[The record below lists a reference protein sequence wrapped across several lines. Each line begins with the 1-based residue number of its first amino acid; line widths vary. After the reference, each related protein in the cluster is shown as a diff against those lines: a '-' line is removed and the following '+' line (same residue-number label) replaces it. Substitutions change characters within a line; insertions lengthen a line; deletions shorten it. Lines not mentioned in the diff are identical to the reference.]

1 MKIREIISSIED
13 FSPLSLQ
20 EDWDNSGLQIGNT
33 NDEADSALITLDV
46 TEEVIDEAILHGE
59 KLIISHHPLIFSGL
73 KSITGKSSVERI
85 IFKAIKNNIAI
96 YSAHTNLDFAK
107 GGVSWKMAE
116 MLGLQEI
123 STLLP
128 LKGILKKIVTYVPVD
143 HINQVRSAI
152 FSAGGGSIGNYDLC
166 SFNVE
171 GTGTFR
177 GNETTNPFVGVAGTE
192 HHEKEIRTEIVFPS
206 FAQGN
211 IISAL
216 LKAHPYEEVAYD
228 IYPVENTHSCIGLGV
243 VGFLKEETDAE
254 IFLNYLKSVFKCD
267 AIKYSGNIDKKIK
280 KAALCGGSGSSLLKQ
295 AIASKADVFVT
306 GDFKYH
312 QYFESENKIIV
323 ADIGHFES
331 EQFTKE
337 LFYEIVTNKFSKFAL
352 RLSEVQTNPV
362 KFLF

>member
-1 MKIREIISSIED
+1 MKIREIISSIEE

-20 EDWDNSGLQIGNT
+20 ENWDNSGLQIGDA
-33 NDEADSALITLDV
+33 NDEVDSALITLDV
-46 TEEVIDEAILHGE
+46 TEEVIDDAILHGE
-59 KLIISHHPLIFSGL
+59 KLIISHHPLIFSGI

-96 YSAHTNLDFAK
+96 YSAHTNIDMAK

-116 MLGLQEI
+116 KIGLQSI

-128 LKGILKKIVTYVPVD
+128 QKGILKKLVAYVPVD
-143 HINQVRSAI
+143 YVDQVRSAI

-171 GTGTFR
+171 GIGTFR
-177 GNETTNPFVGVAGTE
+177 GNETTNPFVGEAGKE
-192 HHEKEIRTEIVFPS
+192 HSEKEIRTEIIFPA
-206 FAQGN
+206 FAQGK

-216 LKAHPYEEVAYD
+216 IKAHPYEEVAYD
-228 IYPVENTHSCIGLGV
+228 IYPVENSHAYIGFGV
-243 VGFLKEETDAE
+243 VGFLKEDTDAD
-254 IFLNYLKSVFKCD
+254 IFLNYLKSVFKCQ
-267 AIKYSGNIDKKIK
+267 AIKYSGDISRKIK
-280 KAALCGGSGSSLLKQ
+280 KVALCGGSGSSLLKQ
-295 AIASKADVFVT
+295 AIASGADIFVT

-352 RLSEVQTNPV
+352 RLSDVQTNPV

>member
-1 MKIREIISSIED
+1 MKIREIINCIEE

-20 EDWDNSGLQIGNT
+20 EEWDNSGLQIGDAN
-33 NDEADSALITLDV
+33 NEIQSALISIDV
-46 TEEVIDEAILHGE
+46 TEEVIDDAILHGE
-59 KLIISHHPLIFSGL
+59 KLIISHHPLIFSGI

-85 IFKAIKNNIAI
+85 ISKAIKNDISI
-96 YSAHTNLDFAK
+96 YSAHTNLDMAK

-116 MLGLQEI
+116 KLGLREI
-123 STLLP
+123 CTLIP
-128 LKGILKKIVTYVPVD
+128 QKGILKKIVTYVPVGHVD
-143 HINQVRSAI
+143 RIRSAI
-152 FSAGGGSIGNYDLC
+152 FSAGGGIIGNYDLC

-177 GNETTNPFVGVAGTE
+177 GNETTNPFVGEAGIE
-192 HHEKEIRTEIVFPS
+192 HSEKEVRTEIIFPS
-206 FAQGN
+206 FAQSD

-216 LKAHPYEEVAYD
+216 LEAHPYEEVAYD
-228 IYPVENTHSCIGLGV
+228 IYPIENSHSYIGLGV
-243 VGFLKEETDAE
+243 LGFLKEDVDAE
-254 IFLNYLKSVFKCD
+254 IFLNYLKSVFNCD
-267 AIKYSGNIDKKIK
+267 VIKYSGNINKKIK
-280 KAALCGGSGSSLLKQ
+280 KIALCGGSGSSLLKH
-295 AIASKADVFVT
+295 AISSGADIFVT

-352 RLSEVQTNPV
+352 RLSDVQTNPV

>member
-20 EDWDNSGLQIGNT
+20 ENWDNSGLQIGNE
-33 NDEADSALITLDV
+33 NDEVDSALITLDV
-46 TEEVIDEAILHGE
+46 TEEVIDDAILNGE
-59 KLIISHHPLIFSGL
+59 KLIISHHPLIFSGI

-85 IFKAIKNNIAI
+85 IFKAIRNNIAI
-96 YSAHTNLDFAK
+96 YSAHTNLDIAK

-116 MLGLQEI
+116 MLGLKGI
-123 STLLP
+123 ITLLP
-128 LKGILKKIVTYVPVD
+128 QKGILKKLVTYVPVD
-143 HINQVRSAI
+143 HVDQVRRAV
-152 FSAGGGSIGNYDLC
+152 FSAGGGSIGDYDLC
-166 SFNVE
+166 SFNIE

-177 GNETTNPFVGVAGTE
+177 GNENTNPFVGEAGKE
-192 HHEKEIRTEIVFPS
+192 HSEKEIRTEIIFPS
-206 FAQGN
+206 FAQN
-211 IISAL
+211 DIISAL

-228 IYPVENTHSCIGLGV
+228 IYPIENPHNYIGLGV
-243 VGFLKEETDAE
+243 VGFLKEDTDAE
-254 IFLNYLKSVFKCD
+254 IFLNYLKSTFKCQ
-267 AIKYSGNIDKKIK
+267 AIRYSGDISRKIK
-280 KAALCGGSGSSLLKQ
+280 KVALCGGSGSSLLKQ
-295 AIASKADVFVT
+295 AIASGADIFVT

-352 RLSEVQTNPV
+352 RLSDVQTNPV